1 MLRSLWFFLLFLS
14 VSLQAQFTYVMD
26 QTISV
31 KDEQGNQLAVPWGGG
46 LNAAHYNT
54 MDLNGDGAE
63 DLVLFD
69 RMGDKIQTFLRVE
82 SKWQY
87 APEFEELFP
96 EDISNWLL
104 LRDFNCD
111 GRKDIFTGDI
121 FGINV
126 YTNVTEPDG
135 LLAWEQFTFY
145 SGFPGSKSEALLTTG
160 LSGNKINLQLQ
171 FDDLPSITDA
181 DGDGDLDIF
190 NLRFVGEGSIEFH
203 QNFSKER
210 YGTCDSLDFE
220 KVTQKWAGLT
230 ECDCGDFAFND
241 EPCGPTGGR
250 TKHAAG
256 KSLLIMD
263 VDGDAA
269 LDILFSESDCTNL
282 YALTNEG
289 TTNNPVINSFKVFP
303 DVSPVDFLIFPAAFY
318 EDIDFDG
325 RRDLISTPNIFSKT
339 PEILNANLSHS
350 NWVYK
355 NTGTDASPSFSFST
369 DSFLQDQMID
379 VGDNAVPAL
388 IDYDGDG
395 DQDLFVSQN
404 NLPNSAATVR
414 LYENVGTAAVPEFA
428 LAESDAFRFSNSTLY
443 NLKIQ
448 FADLNHDATTDL
460 VFTATDF
467 LTGQTKLYYLPNK
480 SSSTLD
486 FGGQSVEQTNVF
498 IVSSENITVVD
509 VDNDGYQDLLIGKS
523 NGALQYWKNQQ
534 NTVLSFTLQDDSFL
548 NISSNILRQN
558 ISGTAADLD
567 TDGKIDLILGDQRG
581 IVNIVPDFRNAT
593 TADGAVSEIVFNP
606 FIEDYKS
613 KNLGGRIWPVTGNI
627 FNTTKPSIVVGNTLG
642 GIYVLRNDEGQS
654 LPENPVITI
663 YPNPVVKNESFSVQ
677 IDRPA
682 QFHVYS
688 SLGQV
693 ITTTT
698 TIPGSGIHTFKVPP
712 VAAGVYFVRF
722 ITQGKFFTKRL
733 VVVN

>member
-14 VSLQAQFTYVMD
+14 VGLQAQFSYVMD
-26 QTISV
+26 QSIPV
-31 KDEQGNQLAVPWGGG
+31 KDEQGDDLSMPWAGG

-54 MDLNGDGAE
+54 MDLNGDNVD

-69 RMGDKIQTFLRVE
+69 RMADKVLTFIRVE
-82 SKWQY
+82 NNYQY
-87 APEFEELFP
+87 APAFEDFFP
-96 EDISNWLL
+96 EDITNWLL
-104 LRDFNCD
+104 IRDFNCD
-111 GRKDIFTGDI
+111 GKKDIFTGDI

-126 YTNVTEPDG
+126 YTNVTSADG
-135 LLAWEQFTFY
+135 PLAWQQFTFY
-145 SGFPGSKSEALLTTG
+145 SGFPGPKSGALLTTG

-220 KVTQKWAGLT
+220 KVTQKWAGLA
-230 ECDCGDFAFND
+230 ECECGEFAFNN
-241 EPCGPTGGR
+241 EPCAPGGGR

-256 KSLLIMD
+256 KSLLMMD
-263 VDGDAA
+263 VNGDES
-269 LDILFSESDCTNL
+269 LDILFSEADCTNL
-282 YALTNEG
+282 YALLNEA
-289 TTNNPVINSFKVFP
+289 TTANPTINSAAVFP
-303 DVSPVDFLIFPAAFY
+303 TVSPVDFLIFPAAFY

-355 NTGTDASPSFSFST
+355 NSGTDDAPVFSFST
-369 DSFLQDQMID
+369 DSFLQDKMID
-379 VGDNAVPAL
+379 VGDNAVPAFN
-388 IDYDGDG
+388 DFDGDG

-404 NLPNSAATVR
+404 KTPNASATVR
-414 LYENVGTAAVPEFA
+414 LYENTGTAANPEFS
-428 LAESDAFRFSNSTLY
+428 LAENDAFGFSASTLY

-448 FADLNHDATTDL
+448 FADLNSDAKIDL
-460 VFTATDF
+460 VFTASDF

-480 SSSTLD
+480 SNSTLD
-486 FGGQSVEQTNVF
+486 FSGQSVEQTNIF

-509 VDNDGYQDLLIGKS
+509 VNNDGYQDLLIGKS

-534 NTVLSFTLQDDSFL
+534 NTVLSFTLEDDSFL
-548 NISSNILRQN
+548 DISANILRQN

-567 TDGKIDLILGDQRG
+567 MDGKIDLILGDQRG
-581 IVNIVPDFRNAT
+581 MLNIIPDFRNAT
-593 TADGAVSEIVFNP
+593 NVGGELTDLIFNP
-606 FIEDYKS
+606 IVDDYKS
-613 KNLGGRIWPVTGNI
+613 KNLGGRIWPVTANI
-627 FNTTKPSIVVGNTLG
+627 FNTNKPSIVVGNTLG
-642 GIYVLRNDEGQS
+642 GIYVLRNDEGES
-654 LPENPVITI
+654 LPEHPSIAI
-663 YPNPVVKNESFSVQ
+663 YPNPVVRNETFHIR

-682 QFHVYS
+682 DVQILS

-693 ITTTT
+693 ITAKAS
-698 TIPGSGIHTFKVPP
+698 ID
-712 VAAGVYFVRF
+712 R
-722 ITQGKFFTKRL
+722 
-733 VVVN
+733 

>member
-1 MLRSLWFFLLFLS
+1 MLRSLWFFLLFVS

-26 QTISV
+26 QSIPV
-31 KDEQGNQLAVPWGGG
+31 KDEQGNALSLPWAGG

-54 MDLNGDGAE
+54 MDLNGDNVD

-69 RMGDKIQTFLRVE
+69 RMADKVLTFIRVE
-82 SKWQY
+82 SKYQY
-87 APEFEELFP
+87 ASEFEELFP
-96 EDISNWLL
+96 EDITNWLL

-111 GRKDIFTGDI
+111 GKKDIFTGDI

-126 YTNVTEPDG
+126 FTNVTEPG
-135 LLAWEQFTFY
+135 GPLAWKQFTFY
-145 SGFPGSKSEALLTTG
+145 TGFPGQKSAALLTTG

-203 QNFSKER
+203 KNFSKER

-230 ECDCGDFAFND
+230 ECDCGVFAFNN
-241 EPCGPTGGR
+241 EPCAPGGGR

-256 KSLLIMD
+256 KSLLMLD
-263 VDGDAA
+263 VNGDAA
-269 LDILFSESDCTNL
+269 LDILFSEADCTNL
-282 YALTNEG
+282 YALLNEA
-289 TTNNPVINSFKVFP
+289 TTANPIINTSAVFP
-303 DVSPVDFLIFPAAFY
+303 AASPVDFLIFPAAFY

-355 NTGTDASPSFSFST
+355 NTGTNAAPVFSFSK
-369 DSFLQDQMID
+369 DSFLQDLMID

-388 IDYDGDG
+388 TDYDGDG

-404 NLPNSAATVR
+404 NLPNATATVR
-414 LYENVGTAAVPEFA
+414 LYENTGTVIDPEFS
-428 LAESDAFRFSNSTLY
+428 LTENDAFGFSASTLY

-448 FADLNHDATTDL
+448 FADLNHDAKIDL

-486 FGGQSVEQTNVF
+486 FSGQSVEQTNIF

-509 VDNDGYQDLLIGKS
+509 VNNDGFQDLLIGKS

-534 NTVLSFTLQDDSFL
+534 NTVLSFTLEDDAFL
-548 NISSNILRQN
+548 DLTANIIRQN

-567 TDGKIDLILGDQRG
+567 MDGKLDLILGDQRG
-581 IVNIVPDFRNAT
+581 MLNIIPDFRNASN
-593 TADGAVSEIVFNP
+593 VSGELTDIIFNP
-606 FIEDYKS
+606 IADDYKS
-613 KNLGGRIWPVTGNI
+613 KNLGGRVWPVTANI
-627 FNTTKPSIVVGNTLG
+627 FNTNKPSIVVGNTLG
-642 GIYVLRNDEGQS
+642 GIYVLRNDGGES
-654 LPENPVITI
+654 LPEHPSITI
-663 YPNPVVKNESFSVQ
+663 YPNPVERNESFNIR

-682 QFHVYS
+682 EFQVFS

-693 ITTTT
+693 VTSAA
-698 TIPGSGIHTFKVPP
+698 TIPGSGIHSFRIPP
-712 VAAGVYFVRF
+712 LAAGVYFLRF
-722 ITQGKFFTKRL
+722 ATQGKFFTKRL
-733 VVVN
+733 VVY